1 MVSAL
6 ILINCHFPF
15 DKQITEKLKRIATI
29 SDVYRTQGV
38 YDLITKIVYSSEKEF
53 KETMTGITRIDG
65 VNSTLTLLIADKSK
79 PIAEMAPIALN
90 S

>member
-6 ILINCHFPF
+6 ILINCRFPF
-15 DKQITEKLKRIATI
+15 DKQIIEKLKRISTI

-53 KETMTGITRIDG
+53 KETMTGIARIDG
-65 VNSTLTLLIADKSK
+65 VNSTLTLLLADKREVM
-79 PIAEMAPIALN
+79 AEMEPIALN
-90 S
+90 

>member
-15 DKQITEKLKRIATI
+15 DKQITEKLKRLSAI
-29 SDVYRTQGV
+29 SEVHRTQGV
-38 YDLITKIVYSSEKEF
+38 YDLITKIVYTSEKEF

-65 VNSTLTLLIADKSK
+65 VNSTLTLLIADKRELITEME
-79 PIAEMAPIALN
+79 PIVLN
-90 S
+90 

>member
-6 ILINCHFPF
+6 ILINCRFPF
-15 DKQITEKLKRIATI
+15 DKQIIEKLKRISTI

-53 KETMTGITRIDG
+53 KETMTGIARIEG
-65 VNSTLTLLIADKSK
+65 VNSTLTLLIADKREV
-79 PIAEMAPIALN
+79 IAEMESIALN
-90 S
+90 

>member
-15 DKQITEKLKRIATI
+15 DKQITEKLKRLSAI
-29 SDVYRTQGV
+29 SEVYRTQGV
-38 YDLITKIVYSSEKEF
+38 YDLITKIVYTSEKEF

-65 VNSTLTLLIADKSK
+65 VNSTLTLLIADNRDL
-79 PIAEMAPIALN
+79 IAEMEPIALN
-90 S
+90 

>member
-15 DKQITEKLKRIATI
+15 DKQITEILKRLSAI

-65 VNSTLTLLIADKSK
+65 VNSTLTLLIADKREVRAK
-79 PIAEMAPIALN
+79 MEPIALN
-90 S
+90 

>member
-15 DKQITEKLKRIATI
+15 DKQITEKLKRLSAI
-29 SDVYRTQGV
+29 SEVYRTQGV

-53 KETMTGITRIDG
+53 KETMTEITRIDG

>member
-15 DKQITEKLKRIATI
+15 DKQITEKLKRLSAI
-29 SDVYRTQGV
+29 SDVYRTRGV

-53 KETMTGITRIDG
+53 KETMTGITSIEG
-65 VNSTLTLLIADKSK
+65 VNSTLTLLIADKRK
-79 PIAEMAPIALN
+79 VIAEMEPIALN
-90 S
+90 

>member
-6 ILINCHFPF
+6 ILINCRFPF
-15 DKQITEKLKRIATI
+15 DKQIIEKLKRISTI

-53 KETMTGITRIDG
+53 KETMTGIARIDG
-65 VNSTLTLLIADKSK
+65 VNSTLTLLIADKREVM
-79 PIAEMAPIALN
+79 AEMEPIALN
-90 S
+90 

>member
-15 DKQITEKLKRIATI
+15 DKHITEKLKRLSAI
-29 SDVYRTQGV
+29 SEVYRTQGV
-38 YDLITKIVYSSEKEF
+38 YDLITKIVYTSEKEF

-65 VNSTLTLLIADKSK
+65 VNSTLTLLIADKREL
-79 PIAEMAPIALN
+79 IAEMEPIVLN
-90 S
+90 

>member
-15 DKQITEKLKRIATI
+15 DKQIIEKLKRISTI
-29 SDVYRTQGV
+29 LDIYRTQGV

-53 KETMTGITRIDG
+53 KETMTGIARIDG
-65 VNSTLTLLIADKSK
+65 VNSTLTLLIADKREV
-79 PIAEMAPIALN
+79 IAEMEPIALN
-90 S
+90 

>member
-15 DKQITEKLKRIATI
+15 DKQITEKLKRISTI
-29 SDVYRTQGV
+29 TDVYRTQGV
-38 YDLITKIVYSSEKEF
+38 YDLITKIVYYSQKEF

-65 VNSTLTLLIADKSK
+65 VNSTLTLLIADKNELIAEMK
-79 PIAEMAPIALN
+79 PIAL

>member
-15 DKQITEKLKRIATI
+15 DIKITEKLKGLSAV
-29 SDVYRTQGV
+29 SDIYRTQGV

-53 KETMTGITRIDG
+53 KETMAGITRIDG
-65 VNSTLTLLIADKSK
+65 VNSTLTLLIADKREVR
-79 PIAEMAPIALN
+79 AEMEPIALN
-90 S
+90 

>member
-15 DKQITEKLKRIATI
+15 DIKITEKLKGLSAV
-29 SDVYRTQGV
+29 SDIYRTQGV

-53 KETMTGITRIDG
+53 KETMAGITRIDG
-65 VNSTLTLLIADKSK
+65 VNSTLTLLIADKRKLITEVK
-79 PIAEMAPIALN
+79 PIALK
-90 S
+90 

>member
-15 DKQITEKLKRIATI
+15 DKQITEKLKRLSAI

-38 YDLITKIVYSSEKEF
+38 YDLITKIVYSCEKEF

-65 VNSTLTLLIADKSK
+65 VNSTLILLIAGKRELITEVK
-79 PIAEMAPIALN
+79 PIALK
-90 S
+90 